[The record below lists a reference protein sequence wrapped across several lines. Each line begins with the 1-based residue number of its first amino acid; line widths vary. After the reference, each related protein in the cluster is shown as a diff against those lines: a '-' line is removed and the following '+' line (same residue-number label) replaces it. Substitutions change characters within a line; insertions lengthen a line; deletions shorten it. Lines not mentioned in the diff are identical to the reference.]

1 MSGLDQG
8 SRPFELAQGGGRQF
22 APATQRNREPIGAVL
37 DTVLPGSGTVLE
49 IASGTGEHAVCFAAR
64 FPHLLWQPTDMSDA
78 ALASIAA
85 WRDESRLPNLLAPL
99 RLDLRAADWPVVKY
113 DAIFCA
119 NMTHIAPWEATIGM
133 FRGASATLDGEGP
146 LVLYGPFV
154 EEGVPTA
161 PSNLAFDLNLKSR
174 NVQWGL
180 RDVADLDSVA
190 VDAGLI
196 RYDRIAMPANNLIL
210 VYRRGSSA
218 Q

>member
-1 MSGLDQG
+1 MNGFDKDP
-8 SRPFELAQGGGRQF
+8 RPFELDQGGARQF

-78 ALASIAA
+78 AIASIAA
-85 WRDESRLPNLLAPL
+85 WRAGSGLPNLLAPL
-99 RLDLRAADWPVVKY
+99 HLDLCAVEWPVVKC
-113 DAIFCA
+113 DAMFCA
-119 NMTHIAPWEATIGM
+119 NMTHIAPWEATDGL
-133 FRGASATLDGEGP
+133 FRSASASLYGEGP
-146 LVLYGPFV
+146 LVLYGPFI

-174 NVQWGL
+174 NAQWGL
-180 RDVADLDSVA
+180 RDVADLDNVA
-190 VDAGLI
+190 ADAGLI
-196 RYDRIAMPANNLIL
+196 RCDRMAMPANNLIL
-210 VYRRGSSA
+210 IYRRKSSA